1 MTLLLRKF
9 LSQRNTDPCLWRC
22 SLHKMLKIDSMLK
35 KQGVCCSYLFIYFFL
50 FQLIF
55 IFTIFFGYGNKLMD
69 LKQRQN
75 KIN

>member
-1 MTLLLRKF
+1 
-9 LSQRNTDPCLWRC
+9 
-22 SLHKMLKIDSMLK
+22 MLKIDSMLK
-35 KQGVCCSYLFIYFFL
+35 KQGVCCSYLFIFFFL

-75 KIN
+75 KN